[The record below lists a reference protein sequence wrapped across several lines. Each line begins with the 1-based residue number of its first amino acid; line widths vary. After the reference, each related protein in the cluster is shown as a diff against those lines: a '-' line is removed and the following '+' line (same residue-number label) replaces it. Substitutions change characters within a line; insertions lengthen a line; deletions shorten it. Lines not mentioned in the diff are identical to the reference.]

1 MRQLWAVS
9 YRWTDTK
16 IQGTRLMLYQRVITR
31 QPQEQPQV
39 VSLLQRPNLN
49 EESTLLARLRTF
61 CNHYR
66 LNKLACP
73 QLNIAAKRTELWS
86 QHTIINLVLEDHC
99 DRHKILTCRYVKG
112 RGVIT
117 DFFSDPKR
125 SVAVLYVL
133 YDPWYWLLLVLG
145 APMLRS
151 GIISPYEHL
160 SNTVFAAFRSNSARL
175 IM

>member
-1 MRQLWAVS
+1 MGVIIIGNVHEFWETSMRQFWAVS

-49 EESTLLARLRTF
+49 EESTLLARLKTF
-61 CNHYR
+61 CNHHR
-66 LNKLACP
+66 LNNLVCP

-112 RGVIT
+112 CGVIT
-117 DFFSDPKR
+117 DFFLIR
-125 SVAVLYVL
+125 SVQLRCCMYFMIHGIDSFWFL
-133 YDPWYWLLLVLG
+133 EHQCWG
-145 APMLRS
+145 AR
-151 GIISPYEHL
+151 
-160 SNTVFAAFRSNSARL
+160 
-175 IM
+175 